1 MAQPNDPAPRLQ
13 PIGAKAYPGWT
24 PAMVAA
30 LASLRARGRKWYSLY
45 DKVHAT
51 EVLRWSWGQVAA
63 NRGAAG
69 VDGQSVRAF
78 GAQAD
83 LHLAELQRL
92 LAQRRYQ
99 PLPARRRWIPKPGK
113 RGRRPLGIPA
123 VRDRVV
129 QAAVVNVLE
138 PIFEAKFLDCSYGFR
153 PGRSPLQALDR
164 VSLALAQGQPW
175 VVDADIRGCFDT
187 IPHAPVIAEVAREVA
202 DGTLL
207 ALLTAFLQAGVLEGQ
222 DFQPTERGTP
232 QGAVLS
238 PLLCNIYL
246 HRLDQAL
253 TAQGFTLVR
262 YADDFVVLCHSQA
275 EAAAALAA
283 VRQVLADLGLSLSE
297 EKTRLVDAQTAAFTF
312 LGYTFHK
319 GWRFPSDQALRRLR
333 AKLRPVTRRQQPRP
347 VRALVAAV
355 NPILRGWGQYFRH
368 GHCRSRFAR
377 TDAWVR
383 MRLRSFLW
391 KRKARGVA
399 HQRWPNRFWA
409 ALGLFSLS
417 AHVGSADPLRRG
429 AAV

>member
-1 MAQPNDPAPRLQ
+1 MAQPNEPARRPQ

-24 PAMVAA
+24 PAMVTA
-30 LASLRARGRKWYSLY
+30 LSRLRENGRKWYSLY

-51 EVLRWSWGQVAA
+51 DVLQWSWGQVAA

-69 VDGQSVRAF
+69 VDGQSIAAF
-78 GAQAD
+78 RAQAD

-99 PLPARRRWIPKPGK
+99 PLPARRHWIPKPGK

-138 PIFEAKFLDCSYGFR
+138 PIFEAKFRDCSFGFR

-164 VSLALAQGQPW
+164 VSQALAQGQTW
-175 VVDADIRGCFDT
+175 VVDADIRGCFDS
-187 IPHAPVIAEVAREVA
+187 IPHAPVLAEVAREVA

-207 ALLTAFLQAGVLEGQ
+207 DLVRAFLQAGVVEGQ
-222 DFQPTERGTP
+222 DFQPTEMGTP

-238 PLLCNIYL
+238 PLLANIYL
-246 HRLDQAL
+246 HRLDEAL
-253 TAQGFTLVR
+253 AGQGYTLVR
-262 YADDFVVLCHSQA
+262 YADDFVVLCRSQA
-275 EAAAALAA
+275 EAEAALAA
-283 VRQVLADLGLSLSE
+283 VRQALADLGLTLSE
-297 EKTRLVDAQTAAFTF
+297 EKTRLVDAQTEAFTF
-312 LGYTFHK
+312 LGYTFHQS
-319 GWRFPSDQALRRLR
+319 WRFPSDPALRRLR
-333 AKLRPVTRRQQPRP
+333 SKLRPVTRRQQPRT
-347 VRALVAAV
+347 VRAVVAAV

-417 AHVGSADPLRRG
+417 AHVGSADPLRWG

>member
-1 MAQPNDPAPRLQ
+1 MAQPKESAPRLQ
-13 PIGAKAYPGWT
+13 PLGAKAYPGWT

-30 LASLRARGRKWYSLY
+30 LASLRARGRKWHSLY

-51 EVLRWSWGQVAA
+51 EVRRWSWGHVAA

-99 PLPARRRWIPKPGK
+99 PLPARRHWIPKPGK

-138 PIFEAKFLDCSYGFR
+138 PIFEAKFRDCSYGFR
-153 PGRSPLQALDR
+153 PGRSPRQALDR
-164 VSLALAQGQPW
+164 VSHALAQGQTW

-207 ALLTAFLQAGVLEGQ
+207 DLLTAFLKAGVLEGQ
-222 DFQPTERGTP
+222 DFQPTEVGTP

-238 PLLCNIYL
+238 PLLANLYL
-246 HRLDQAL
+246 HRLDDAL
-253 TAQGFTLVR
+253 TARGYTLVR
-262 YADDFVVLCHSQA
+262 YADDLVVLCHSQA
-275 EAAAALAA
+275 EAEAALGAI
-283 VRQVLADLGLSLSE
+283 RQALADLGLTLSE
-297 EKTRLVDAQTAAFTF
+297 EKTRLVDAQTGAFTF
-312 LGYTFHK
+312 LGYTFH
-319 GWRFPSDQALRRLR
+319 GAWRFPSDHALRRLR
-333 AKLRPVTRRQQPRP
+333 AKLKPVTRRQQPRA
-347 VRALVAAV
+347 VQAVVAAV
-355 NPILRGWGQYFRH
+355 NPLLRGWGQYFRH
-368 GHCRSRFAR
+368 GHCRTRFAR
-377 TDAWVR
+377 VDAWVR

-391 KRKARGVA
+391 KRKARGRA
-399 HQRWPNRFWA
+399 HQRWPNAFWA
-409 ALGLFSLS
+409 RLGLFSLT
-417 AHVGSADPLRRG
+417 AHVRSADPLRWG

>member
-1 MAQPNDPAPRLQ
+1 MAQPNHPAPRLQ
-13 PIGAKAYPGWT
+13 SIGAKAYPGWT

-30 LASLRARGRKWYSLY
+30 LAPLRARGRKWYSLY

-69 VDGQSVRAF
+69 VDGQSVAAF
-78 GAQAD
+78 RAQAE
-83 LHLAELQRL
+83 LYLAELQRL
-92 LAQRRYQ
+92 LAQRRYP
-99 PLPARRRWIPKPGK
+99 PLPARRHWLPKPGK
-113 RGRRPLGIPA
+113 KGRRPLGIPA

-138 PIFEAKFLDCSYGFR
+138 PIFEAKFRDCSYGFR
-153 PGRSPLQALDR
+153 PGRSPRQALDR
-164 VSLALAQGQPW
+164 VSLALAQGQTW

-207 ALLTAFLQAGVLEGQ
+207 DLLTAFLKAGVLEGQ
-222 DFQPTERGTP
+222 DFQPTEIGTP

-238 PLLCNIYL
+238 PLLANIYL
-246 HRLDQAL
+246 HRLDDAL
-253 TAQGFTLVR
+253 TAQGYTLVR

-275 EAAAALAA
+275 EAEAALAA
-283 VRQVLADLGLSLSE
+283 VRQALADLGLTLSE
-297 EKTRLVDAQTAAFTF
+297 EKTRLVDAQTDAFTF
-312 LGYTFHK
+312 LGYTFH
-319 GWRFPSDQALRRLR
+319 GSWRFPSDQALRRLR
-333 AKLRPVTRRQQPRP
+333 AKLKSITRRQQPRG
-347 VRALVAAV
+347 VQAVVAAV
-355 NPILRGWGQYFRH
+355 TPVLRGWGQYFRH

-377 TDAWVR
+377 LDAWVR

-391 KRKARGVA
+391 KRKARGRA
-399 HQRWPNRFWA
+399 HQLWPNAFWA
-409 ALGLFSLS
+409 RLGLFSLT
-417 AHVGSADPLRRG
+417 AHVRSADPLRWG